1 MEHAVTEK
9 QIRDFAYQLTTMTD
23 AQVLTELYKSEVK
36 KEFGFIITALV
47 EVKRRG
53 INLKEMQ

>member
-1 MEHAVTEK
+1 MEHVVTEQ
-9 QIRDFAYQLTTMTD
+9 QIRDFAYKLTTMTD

-36 KEFGFIITALV
+36 KEFGFILTALV
-47 EVKRRG
+47 EVNRRG